1 MSYGATNIYHIYIYT
16 IINNKQQ
23 NITKTKKYFSPLYL
37 YLLILDFLSI
47 YLFAIY
53 IFKK

>member
-1 MSYGATNIYHIYIYT
+1 MSYGATNIYHIYIE
-16 IINNKQQ
+16 INNKQQ

-47 YLFAIY
+47 SLLSIY